1 MAADALAPTVSSM
14 SATTTLIVLYICT
27 IFFIRTELNYLHN
40 LSFEQGKSEG
50 FDSCNRPS
58 NWIQIINCSACVTLK
73 FDRWPEKQQGT
84 SFILS
89 QALCII
95 SNPVMNSNWSYSLE
109 TLSSGRNWWYFV
121 LCDLEIWWMAVELNM
136 APLLYYIKL
145 CASFQ
150 SHGWV
155 QTGVTVRK
163 RSFQVQVGNFCPCD
177 LEIWWMTLKNNRA
190 HFLGCFKLCLLYSIA
205 ISELKLEF
213 HSEKAQFG
221 SKLTI
226 YFSRVTLKFDR
237 RPSKTIGHLF

>member
-58 NWIQIINCSACVTLK
+58 NWIQIIDCSACVTLK

-136 APLLYYIKL
+136 APLLYYTKL
-145 CASFQ
+145 CASFHIHPR
-150 SHGWV
+150 S

-163 RSFQVQVGNFCPCD
+163 CPFQVNIGNFLSHSNFNTDGLPCQTIGHLFYTTLSFVHHFKAMGEFK
-177 LEIWWMTLKNNRA
+177 LELQSGNA
-190 HFLGCFKLCLLYSIA
+190 HFRSKSA
-205 ISELKLEF
+205 IF
-213 HSEKAQFG
+213 AH
-221 SKLTI
+221 
-226 YFSRVTLKFDR
+226 VTLKFDGWLW
-237 RPSKTIGHLF
+237 KTIGHIS